1 MYITPESEVVILCD
15 LRLDVERGKWYP
27 TSQPTFEPELC
38 ILKGQTMI
46 LNSLF
51 WNDSGQF
58 GINFTIEGENSGP
71 EFSPENLMEC
81 MKEGWLV

>member
-51 WNDSGQF
+51 WNDSGHLELTSLLKVKTP
-58 GINFTIEGENSGP
+58 GLNSLLKILW
-71 EFSPENLMEC
+71 S
-81 MKEGWLV
+81 V